1 MKNIIVKRN
10 QVQNKF
16 FLKKY
21 LVNIKK
27 IEKIFSNDRL
37 NIEFCVKNK
46 KFYLFQCRPLKFL
59 PRTDENKLQEALINV
74 TKKIYKLQTVIPNL
88 PGKTSYFSNM
98 TDWNPAEMIGV
109 RPTPLSL
116 SLYTELITDEVWA
129 EQRSN
134 YFYKDVRPNRLMI
147 NLAGSPYID
156 LRVDFNSFL
165 PASLPKTIQ
174 EKSIN
179 FYLNKIINV
188 NMDNDEIWLYLK
200 ISKQS

>member
-1 MKNIIVKRN
+1 M
-10 QVQNKF
+10 
-16 FLKKY
+16 
-21 LVNIKK
+21 
-27 IEKIFSNDRL
+27 
-37 NIEFCVKNK
+37 
-46 KFYLFQCRPLKFL
+46 
-59 PRTDENKLQEALINV
+59 
-74 TKKIYKLQTVIPNL
+74 

-116 SLYTELITDEVWA
+116 SLYSDLITDEVWA
-129 EQRSN
+129 QQRSN

-165 PASLPKTIQ
+165 PASLPKTVQ

-179 FYLNKIINV
+179 FYLNKIKKKN
-188 NMDNDEIWLYLK
+188 YLQDK
-200 ISKQS
+200 VEFDLIETCYDLNSK